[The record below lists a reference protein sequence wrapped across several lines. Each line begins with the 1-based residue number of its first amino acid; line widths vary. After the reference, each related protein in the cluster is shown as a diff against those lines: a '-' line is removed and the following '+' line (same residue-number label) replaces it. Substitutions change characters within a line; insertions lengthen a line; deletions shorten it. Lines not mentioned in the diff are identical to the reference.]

1 MFKMEDTFVLCKGTL
16 SSKNSKISDV
26 SMTFPNGILTAVLPS
41 ISTTTA
47 FAESDSSK
55 SPHVGLFKGK
65 SSKAETLFRMEI
77 DSK

>member
-1 MFKMEDTFVLCKGTL
+1 
-16 SSKNSKISDV
+16 
-26 SMTFPNGILTAVLPS
+26 MTFPNGIITAVLPS